1 MVPDFLMVPDF
12 FMVPDFLMGFLN
24 FLMGFLNFFKVGTIT
39 FQGVLEYLSLAF
51 IRLFMHKKN

>member
-1 MVPDFLMVPDF
+1 MVPDF
-12 FMVPDFLMGFLN
+12 FMVSDFLMVPD